1 MKTNFILPTF
11 FILFFKLSAQENPNL
26 RVKQGYAFYEFNNK
40 FDNKKKCI
48 NYYLI
53 SDNNILQQ
61 FKQDLLSKNAVSNS
75 LYKQT
80 RETHM
85 YNPYVQQ
92 YNQTINNKQEIK
104 CVDTNSFG
112 KILFTQVKPVF
123 FLAPK
128 IKLARNYEAVINI
141 MATSKNEIN
150 IIFKDII
157 IMKIGSSER
166 ISLSDFLKR
175 KESNKLKK
183 SELIFLNRIH
193 EDLVYLN
200 ERLVHNI
207 NQSILSNDN

>member
-1 MKTNFILPTF
+1 MKTNLILLTF
-11 FILFFKLSAQENPNL
+11 LILFFKLSAQENPNL

-61 FKQDLLSKNAVSNS
+61 FTRDLQSKNTVSNS
-75 LYKQT
+75 PYKQT

-85 YNPYVQQ
+85 YIPSVQQ
-92 YNQTINNKQEIK
+92 YNQTMNNKQEIK

-112 KILFTQVKPVF
+112 KISFTQVKPVF
-123 FLAPK
+123 FLAK
-128 IKLARNYEAVINI
+128 VKSGRNYEAVINVI
-141 MATSKNEIN
+141 ATSKNDIN

-200 ERLVHNI
+200 DRIVYNI